1 VFGLCHHCRPG
12 GRASRSPTLDGNI
25 LDPRLTWERPV
36 MDDRVDYRALT
47 ERHPDLFRNPPGA
60 AFEILLDE
68 ADIRRAEEH
77 MATQLGAVG
86 APSQW
91 SRVGVAF
98 RDQYVLLLRDAVR
111 YVDGSVGTYIRAV
124 DPRPASPGVVVL
136 PLWRGQVLLIR
147 HFRHATRDWHLEI
160 PRGGGL
166 APDPRES
173 ARRELAEEIGA
184 RGARLIEL
192 GQMYP
197 DTGLT
202 NSRVALFCAEV
213 ASYSAPEAIEGIT
226 EILPV
231 PVRRLEE
238 MIGSGEL
245 EDGYLL
251 AAYARAKVKGLI

>member
-1 VFGLCHHCRPG
+1 MTV
-12 GRASRSPTLDGNI
+12 
-25 LDPRLTWERPV
+25 RLTGKGRM
-36 MDDRVDYRALT
+36 MDDRADYRTLT
-47 ERHPDLFRNPPGA
+47 EKYPDLFRNPPGA

-68 ADIRRAEEH
+68 ADIQRAEQH
-77 MATQLGAVG
+77 MAKRLGEAG
-86 APSQW
+86 APLEW

-124 DPRPASPGVVVL
+124 EPKSAFPGVVVL
-136 PLWRGQVLLIR
+136 PLWHGQVLVIR
-147 HFRHATRDWHLEI
+147 HFRHATRGWHLEI
-160 PRGGGL
+160 PRGSGL
-166 APDPRES
+166 AADPRES

-184 RGARLIEL
+184 TGARLIEL
-192 GQMYP
+192 GTMYP

-226 EILPV
+226 EILPLQV
-231 PVRRLEE
+231 ERFEE
-238 MIGSGEL
+238 MIDSGEL

-251 AAYARAKVKGLI
+251 AAYARAKARGLI